1 MMMQSLKCEVSAH
14 LEFMA
19 QFLNGGRTCMYKRP
33 LSLPKLVHH
42 VDIPHNLVMHD
53 LWQEFSLVPSANF
66 TLSPE
71 SCVLTLV

>member
-1 MMMQSLKCEVSAH
+1 MR
-14 LEFMA
+14 
-19 QFLNGGRTCMYKRP
+19 FLLICDSWHSFSMGRELVCTQGP
-33 LSLPKLVHH
+33 LCLPKLVHH